1 MAARRRL
8 VGVGGLKLKIG
19 EETGHEGHGS
29 RCRVRQSVR
38 ACMQKGAMRSR
49 GGMG

>member
-1 MAARRRL
+1 MAGRRRL

-29 RCRVRQSVR
+29 RCRVPCWLVTGRKS
-38 ACMQKGAMRSR
+38 
-49 GGMG
+49 